1 MVERQRSWCDEKLR
15 MDTIM
20 RRVPFTEQ
28 LATLIADLEPAQ
40 DTFIEW
46 VRKVDAV
53 NRVLENGNLGLG
65 YDVETQAA

>member
-1 MVERQRSWCDEKLR
+1 

-20 RRVPFTEQ
+20 RRVPFTKQ
-28 LATLIADLEPAQ
+28 LATLTADLEPAQ

-53 NRVLENGNLGLG
+53 TRVLENENLG
-65 YDVETQAA
+65 

>member
-1 MVERQRSWCDEKLR
+1 

-46 VRKVDAV
+46 VRKVDVV
-53 NRVLENGNLGLG
+53 NRVLENRNLG
-65 YDVETQAA
+65 

>member
-1 MVERQRSWCDEKLR
+1 

-46 VRKVDAV
+46 VRKVDVV
-53 NRVLENGNLGLG
+53 NRVLENRNLGLG
-65 YDVETQAA
+65 YYVQPPAP

>member
-1 MVERQRSWCDEKLR
+1 

-40 DTFIEW
+40 GTFIEW
-46 VRKVDAV
+46 ARKVDV
-53 NRVLENGNLGLG
+53 VTRVLENGTIG
-65 YDVETQAA
+65 

>member
-53 NRVLENGNLGLG
+53 NRGLENGNLGLG

>member
-1 MVERQRSWCDEKLR
+1 

-28 LATLIADLEPAQ
+28 LATLIADLETAQ

-46 VRKVDAV
+46 VRKVDVV
-53 NRVLENGNLGLG
+53 NRVLENRNLG
-65 YDVETQAA
+65 

>member
-1 MVERQRSWCDEKLR
+1 